1 MTKENYRQVI
11 VGMLAVVLCY
21 TFGFSFLG
29 SLTILLCYAL
39 CYALRRRLSGKTYK
53 NWRGDYCKPVFFL
66 DVVYALVGGIVVLLL
81 LYLGYE

>member
-53 NWRGDYCKPVFFL
+53 NWRGDYCKPVFLGCGLCFIWRHCC
-66 DVVYALVGGIVVLLL
+66 VVAFTLRL
-81 LYLGYE
+81 